1 MQAAVVGP
9 ARLKGGK
16 IVADKAST
24 ERRVAP
30 RATFDTPVTV
40 IVDGRETTWVGRDIS
55 ETGMGLAPTAHG
67 MAARGQAVRVCF
79 ALPRRHQGVCGT
91 RLVRWFEAEARV
103 VRRGPPGLAFPR
115 SSSLDAGASL
125 RATARID
132 VSGSQAGADRRSS
145 HWGSTAAKI
154 IGDFAG
160 IGIA

>member
-1 MQAAVVGP
+1 M
-9 ARLKGGK
+9 
-16 IVADKAST
+16 ADKAST

-103 VRRGPPGLAFPR
+103 VRRGPRLGLRF
-115 SSSLDAGASL
+115 LGVKD
-125 RATARID
+125 
-132 VSGSQAGADRRSS
+132 ADRRAIRTYVFT
-145 HWGSTAAKI
+145 GCAETRDCVPPPLQTKR
-154 IGDFAG
+154 
-160 IGIA
+160 